1 MNPITHQPVET
12 VTQTLYKQTIQ
23 DSEAINYRRL
33 SYQLGLHKDS
43 LNHMSRQLSSSKVKS
58 LFKLR

>member
-12 VTQTLYKQTIQ
+12 VNQTIQ

-43 LNHMSRQLSSSKVKS
+43 LNHVSRQLSSSKVKS
-58 LFKLR
+58 LYKLR